1 MTIFHGALE
10 KIENSKTYD
19 LSYET
24 FDDYS
29 LLIGFFASEFFFNK
43 SGPVFKE
50 GGEEGRSIRFRPDP
64 IYTGTMKLGLW
75 KIFQRESDFS
85 SEIMKNRNE

>member
-29 LLIGFFASEFFFNK
+29 LLIGFLASEFFLIK
-43 SGPVFKE
+43 ADPCLRK

-85 SEIMKNRNE
+85 SEVMKNRNE

>member
-50 GGEEGRSIRFRPDP
+50 GGRGAAIHPLQAGSDLHRNDEIGTLENIPERIRF
-64 IYTGTMKLGLW
+64 
-75 KIFQRESDFS
+75 FQ
-85 SEIMKNRNE
+85 

>member
-29 LLIGFFASEFFFNK
+29 LLIGFFASEFFLIK
-43 SGPVFKE
+43 ADPCLRK
-50 GGEEGRSIRFRPDP
+50 GGEEG
-64 IYTGTMKLGLW
+64 
-75 KIFQRESDFS
+75 
-85 SEIMKNRNE
+85 